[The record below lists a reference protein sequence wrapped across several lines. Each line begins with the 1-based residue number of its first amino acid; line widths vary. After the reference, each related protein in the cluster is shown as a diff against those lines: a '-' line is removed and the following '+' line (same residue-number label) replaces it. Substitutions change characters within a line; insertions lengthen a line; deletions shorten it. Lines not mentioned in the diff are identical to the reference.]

1 MASVRKRGNSYQITV
16 SNGRYQDGSQIIET
30 ATYTPEPGM
39 TPRQIEKALE
49 QFKVD
54 FERSVK
60 AGENVKGQQM
70 KLSDLAA
77 LFLEDNKPSNPPAD
91 TDPLSITTWAEYRRA
106 LNKRIL
112 PRIGHIK
119 IGEVIPKTMKDYA
132 KVMRQD
138 GARQDGKPGGLSE
151 GTITK
156 DLATVSTLLSYAVG
170 EGLLQVNTLIYAGK
184 QSKGRKKKVEYKVKC
199 LTIEQTQALLWALDN
214 PIRIKYGRRYRL
226 TADGKSYPVKA
237 YYQDWSLS
245 LKWRAYFYLSLFMG
259 DRRGENIS
267 LTWKDIDLSSGEVHI
282 EKSTAYVDREIYHKD
297 TKTHQSRTSVVPPVV
312 IKVLKEWKSEQ
323 KRISIERG
331 TYWIGYRGREF
342 DKNYVFTQDTGKQ
355 MHPSSPYHEFKR
367 IIRLYNENIAI
378 DKAHEIPEDITPHD
392 LRHTAASIL
401 IANNMDPRSVAGVL
415 GHANPT
421 TTLNIYSYFFQT
433 KSQEAASITE
443 GVLATQK

>member
-1 MASVRKRGNSYQITV
+1 
-16 SNGRYQDGSQIIET
+16 
-30 ATYTPEPGM
+30 M
-39 TPRQIEKALE
+39 TKA
-49 QFKVD
+49 
-54 FERSVK
+54 
-60 AGENVKGQQM
+60 
-70 KLSDLAA
+70 
-77 LFLEDNKPSNPPAD
+77 
-91 TDPLSITTWAEYRRA
+91 
-106 LNKRIL
+106 
-112 PRIGHIK
+112 
-119 IGEVIPKTMKDYA
+119 
-132 KVMRQD
+132 
-138 GARQDGKPGGLSE
+138 
-151 GTITK
+151 
-156 DLATVSTLLSYAVG
+156 
-170 EGLLQVNTLIYAGK
+170 
-184 QSKGRKKKVEYKVKC
+184 
-199 LTIEQTQALLWALDN
+199 
-214 PIRIKYGRRYRL
+214 
-226 TADGKSYPVKA
+226 
-237 YYQDWSLS
+237 
-245 LKWRAYFYLSLFMG
+245 
-259 DRRGENIS
+259 ENIS

-433 KSQEAASITE
+433 KSQEAASIME
-443 GVLATQK
+443 GVLAAQT